1 MKPKIREKQFGP
13 LVIGLSLIIA
23 IILIALACSSPPT
36 VNTAPCCEEE
46 VCEEEETLPPLSP
59 FDLISEE

>member
-1 MKPKIREKQFGP
+1 MKPKIREKDYGK
-13 LVIGLSLIIA
+13 LVIGLSIIVA

-46 VCEEEETLPPLSP
+46 ETLPPLSP